1 LKFLNQS
8 LIKKTVNQIIAPWN
22 SIPLLDRWLL
32 GQITPPMLFA
42 ISAFT
47 VISLSVGVM
56 FDLIRKIVELGLPI
70 PLAIQIL
77 LLKLPSF
84 VVISFPMAM
93 LLSTLLAYGSLNDN
107 SEIKALKSIGIS
119 IYRLILPGLIL
130 SIFMSYM
137 TFIFNNNI
145 VPSTNKNAE
154 IILANSLG
162 RSFANEQGEDII
174 FSKKGEILDPYS
186 SYKKR
191 GVTHLFYAW
200 KFIDGQ
206 MLDVTVIDFSKLGFT
221 QMLKAKK
228 GIWNSDKN
236 NWEFFE
242 GDILT
247 LSPDG
252 SNTRTK
258 FLSFLYPLGTELTNI
273 AQLPKDANDMNL
285 GEANTAMELYQSSG
299 NIKEAR
305 RMKVRIQEKFTL
317 PIACSVFALIGCSFG
332 VMQKKGGGRSQSFG
346 LSIILILIYYILSF
360 SFSSLGV
367 KGIINPF
374 FAAWSPVLI
383 SILISLFLLR
393 RATKI

>member
-1 LKFLNQS
+1 MFKNPLPLSRFQILVE
-8 LIKKTVNQIIAPWN
+8 KKWKI
-22 SIPLLDRWLL
+22 IPLLDRWILFELL
-32 GQITPPMLFA
+32 PPLFFSIA
-42 ISAFT
+42 AFT
-47 VISLSVGVM
+47 VVSLSVGVV
-56 FDLIRKIVELGLPI
+56 FDLIRKIVEIGLPFSV
-70 PLAIQIL
+70 AIKIL

-84 VVISFPMAM
+84 IVISFPMAM

-119 IYRLILPGLIL
+119 IYRIVLPGLIL
-130 SIFMSYM
+130 SLIMSYT
-137 TFIFNNNI
+137 TFVFNNNI

-154 IILANSLG
+154 ITLANSLG
-162 RSFANEQGEDII
+162 KSFASEQGEDII

-186 SYKKR
+186 SYKKN

-206 MLDVTVIDFSKLGFT
+206 MLDVTVIDFSRLGFT
-221 QMLKAKK
+221 QMLKAKR
-228 GIWNSDKN
+228 GIWNSEKN

-285 GEANTAMELYQSSG
+285 VEANKALKLYQNSG

-374 FAAWSPVLI
+374 FAAWSPV
-383 SILISLFLLR
+383 FLSMLGGGFFLKQ
-393 RATKI
+393 ASK

>member
-1 LKFLNQS
+1 MFNNLFFLFKFQKLVERKWK
-8 LIKKTVNQIIAPWN
+8 I
-22 SIPLLDRWLL
+22 IPLLDRWILFELL
-32 GQITPPMLFA
+32 PPLFFSIA
-42 ISAFT
+42 AFT
-47 VISLSVGVM
+47 VVSLSVGVI
-56 FDLIRKIVELGLPI
+56 FDLIRKIVEIGLPFSV
-70 PLAIQIL
+70 AIKIL
-77 LLKLPSF
+77 FFKLPSF
-84 VVISFPMAM
+84 IVISFPMAM

-145 VPSTNKNAE
+145 VPITNKNAE

-174 FSKKGEILDPYS
+174 FSKKGDILDPYS
-186 SYKKR
+186 TNKKR

-200 KFIDGQ
+200 KFIEGQ

-228 GIWNSDKN
+228 GIWNIEKK
-236 NWEFFE
+236 NWEFFD

-252 SNTRTK
+252 SSTRTK

-332 VMQKKGGGRSQSFG
+332 VMQKKGERRSQSFG
-346 LSIILILIYYILSF
+346 LSIILILLYYILSF

-374 FAAWSPVLI
+374 FAAWSPVFL
-383 SILISLFLLR
+383 SMLGGGILLKEAS
-393 RATKI
+393 K

>member
-1 LKFLNQS
+1 MLTNLLLFSRFQKLVES
-8 LIKKTVNQIIAPWN
+8 KWKI
-22 SIPLLDRWLL
+22 IPLLDRWILFELL
-32 GQITPPMLFA
+32 PPLFFSIA
-42 ISAFT
+42 AFT
-47 VISLSVGVM
+47 VVSLSVGVI
-56 FDLIRKIVELGLPI
+56 FDLIRKIVEIGLPFSI
-70 PLAIQIL
+70 AIQVL

-84 VVISFPMAM
+84 IVISFPMAM

-119 IYRLILPGLIL
+119 VYRLILPGLIL

-145 VPSTNKNAE
+145 VPNTNKNAE

-186 SYKKR
+186 SYKKN

-273 AQLPKDANDMNL
+273 AQLPKDSNDMNL
-285 GEANTAMELYQSSG
+285 GEANTAMKLYQSSG

-305 RMKVRIQEKFTL
+305 RMKVRNQEKFTL

-332 VMQKKGGGRSQSFG
+332 VMQKSGGGRSQSFG

-374 FAAWSPVLI
+374 FAAWSPVFL
-383 SILISLFLLR
+383 SMLGGGFLLKQ
-393 RATKI
+393 AGK

>member
-1 LKFLNQS
+1 MFNNLLFFTRFQNLLKRKWKL
-8 LIKKTVNQIIAPWN
+8 
-22 SIPLLDRWLL
+22 IPLLDRWIFFELL
-32 GQITPPMLFA
+32 PPLFFSIA
-42 ISAFT
+42 SFT
-47 VISLSVGVM
+47 VVSLSLGVI
-56 FDLIRKIVELGLPI
+56 FDLIRKIVEIGLPLSI
-70 PLAIQIL
+70 AIQIL
-77 LLKLPSF
+77 MLKLPSF
-84 VVISFPMAM
+84 IVISFPMAM

-145 VPSTNKNAE
+145 VPIANKNAE
-154 IILANSLG
+154 IVLANSLG
-162 RSFANEQGEDII
+162 RSFADEQGEDII
-174 FSKKGEILDPYS
+174 FSKKGEVVDPYS
-186 SYKKR
+186 NYKKR
-191 GVTHLFYAW
+191 GVTHLFYARR
-200 KFIDGQ
+200 FFDGQ
-206 MLDVTVIDFSKLGFT
+206 MLDVTVIDFSKRGFT

-247 LSPDG
+247 LIPDG

-258 FLSFLYPLGTELTNI
+258 FLSFLYPLGTELTTI

-285 GEANTAMELYQSSG
+285 GEAKTAMELYQSSG

-305 RMKVRIQEKFTL
+305 KMKVRIQEKFTL

-332 VMQKKGGGRSQSFG
+332 VMQKQGGGRSQSFG

-367 KGIINPF
+367 KGIIIPF
-374 FAAWSPVLI
+374 FAAWTPVFL
-383 SILISLFLLR
+383 SMLGGGFLLKQ
-393 RATKI
+393 ASK

>member
-1 LKFLNQS
+1 MLTNLLLFSRFQKLVES
-8 LIKKTVNQIIAPWN
+8 KWKI
-22 SIPLLDRWLL
+22 IPLLDRWILFELL
-32 GQITPPMLFA
+32 PPLFFSIA
-42 ISAFT
+42 AFT
-47 VISLSVGVM
+47 VVSLSVGVI
-56 FDLIRKIVELGLPI
+56 FDLIRKIVEIGLPFSV
-70 PLAIQIL
+70 AIQIL

-84 VVISFPMAM
+84 IVISFPMAM

-119 IYRLILPGLIL
+119 VYRLILPGLIL

-145 VPSTNKNAE
+145 VPNTNKNAE

-186 SYKKR
+186 SYKKN

-252 SNTRTK
+252 SSTRTK

-273 AQLPKDANDMNL
+273 AQLPKDSNDMNL
-285 GEANTAMELYQSSG
+285 GEANTAMKLYQSSG

-332 VMQKKGGGRSQSFG
+332 VMQKSGGGRSQSFG

-374 FAAWSPVLI
+374 FAAWSPVFL
-383 SILISLFLLR
+383 SMLGGGFLLKQ
-393 RATKI
+393 AGK

>member
-1 LKFLNQS
+1 MLNNLFQFSRFQKFVER
-8 LIKKTVNQIIAPWN
+8 KWKV
-22 SIPLLDRWLL
+22 IPLLDRWIIFELL
-32 GQITPPMLFA
+32 PPLFFSIA
-42 ISAFT
+42 AFT
-47 VISLSVGVM
+47 VVSLSVGVV
-56 FDLIRKIVELGLPI
+56 FDLIRKIVEIGLPFSI
-70 PLAIQIL
+70 AIQIL

-84 VVISFPMAM
+84 IVISFPMAM
-93 LLSTLLAYGSLNDN
+93 LLSTLLAYGTLNEN

-145 VPSTNKNAE
+145 VPSTNRNAE

-162 RSFANEQGEDII
+162 RSFSSEQGEDII

-200 KFIDGQ
+200 KFVDGQ

-228 GIWNSDKN
+228 GIWNNNKN

-258 FLSFLYPLGTELTNI
+258 FLSFLYPLGTDLTNI

-285 GEANTAMELYQSSG
+285 GEATTAMELYQRSG

-346 LSIILILIYYILSF
+346 LSIILILIYYVLSF

-367 KGIINPF
+367 KGILNPF
-374 FAAWSPVLI
+374 IAAWSPVFL
-383 SILISLFLLR
+383 SMLGGGFLLKQ
-393 RATKI
+393 ASK

>member
-1 LKFLNQS
+1 MFNYLFLFTEVQN
-8 LIKKTVNQIIAPWN
+8 LVKKQWKKI
-22 SIPLLDRWLL
+22 SLLDRWIVFELL
-32 GQITPPMLFA
+32 PPLFFSIA
-42 ISAFT
+42 AFT
-47 VISLSVGVM
+47 VVSLSVGVI
-56 FDLIRKIVELGLPI
+56 FDLIRKIVEIGLPLPI
-70 PLAIQIL
+70 AIQIL

-93 LLSTLLAYGSLNDN
+93 LLSTLLAYGSLNEN

-119 IYRLILPGLIL
+119 IYRIILPGLIL
-130 SIFMSYM
+130 SILMSYM

-145 VPSTNKNAE
+145 VPSTNKQAE
-154 IILANSLG
+154 IVLANSLG
-162 RSFANEQGEDII
+162 RSFVNEEGEDII
-174 FSKKGEILDPYS
+174 FSKKGEIIDPYTN
-186 SYKKR
+186 YKKR

-200 KFIDGQ
+200 KFVDGK
-206 MLDVTVIDFSKLGFT
+206 MLDVTIIDFSKLGFT

-228 GIWNSDKN
+228 GIWNNEKN
-236 NWEFFE
+236 NWEFFD
-242 GDILT
+242 GDLLT

-285 GEANTAMELYQSSG
+285 REAKTAMKLYQSTG

-317 PIACSVFALIGCSFG
+317 PIACSVFALIGSSFG

-367 KGIINPF
+367 KGLINPF
-374 FAAWSPVLI
+374 FAAWSPVFL
-383 SILISLFLLR
+383 SMLGVSFLLKQ
-393 RATKI
+393 ASK

>member
-1 LKFLNQS
+1 MFNNLFLFSRFQKLVVS
-8 LIKKTVNQIIAPWN
+8 KWKI
-22 SIPLLDRWLL
+22 IPLLDRWIFLELL
-32 GQITPPMLFA
+32 TPLIFSIA
-42 ISAFT
+42 AFT
-47 VISLSVGVM
+47 VVSLSVGVF
-56 FDLIRKIVELGLPI
+56 FDLIRKIVEMGLPLS
-70 PLAIQIL
+70 LAIQIL
-77 LLKLPSF
+77 VLKLPSF

-93 LLSTLLAYGSLNDN
+93 LLSTLLAYGSLNEN

-119 IYRLILPGLIL
+119 IYRIILPGLIL

-137 TFIFNNNI
+137 TFVFNNNI
-145 VPSTNKNAE
+145 VPITNKKAE
-154 IILANSLG
+154 VVLANSLG

-186 SYKKR
+186 NFRKR
-191 GVTHLFYAW
+191 GVTHLFYALEFSEG
-200 KFIDGQ
+200 KMI
-206 MLDVTVIDFSKLGFT
+206 DVTVIDFSKLGFT

-228 GIWNSDKN
+228 GIYNNDKK
-236 NWEFFE
+236 NWEFFD
-242 GDILT
+242 GNILT

-258 FLSFLYPLGTELTNI
+258 FMSFLYPLGSELTNI

-285 GEANTAMELYQSSG
+285 GEAAKAMELYQRSG

-367 KGIINPF
+367 KGIINPL
-374 FAAWSPVLI
+374 FAAWSPVFL
-383 SILISLFLLR
+383 SMLGGAFLLKQ
-393 RATKI
+393 ASK

>member
-1 LKFLNQS
+1 MINNLFLLSRFRN
-8 LIKKTVNQIIAPWN
+8 LIERIWKT
-22 SIPLLDRWLL
+22 IPLLDRWILFELL
-32 GQITPPMLFA
+32 PPLFFSIA
-42 ISAFT
+42 AFT
-47 VISLSVGVM
+47 VVSLSVGVI
-56 FDLIRKIVELGLPI
+56 FDLIRKIVEIGLPLSI
-70 PLAIQIL
+70 AVQIL

-84 VVISFPMAM
+84 IVISFPMAM

-137 TFIFNNNI
+137 TFVFNNNI
-145 VPSTNKNAE
+145 VPNSNKNAE
-154 IILANSLG
+154 MILANSLG
-162 RSFANEQGEDII
+162 KSFTNEQGEDII

-200 KFIDGQ
+200 KFIDGH

-228 GIWNSDKN
+228 GIWNNDKN

-285 GEANTAMELYQSSG
+285 GEANTAMELYQNSG

-374 FAAWSPVLI
+374 FAAWAPVFL
-383 SILISLFLLR
+383 SMLGGGFLLEQ
-393 RATKI
+393 ASK

>member
-1 LKFLNQS
+1 MFNNLFLFIKFQNLVERKLK
-8 LIKKTVNQIIAPWN
+8 I
-22 SIPLLDRWLL
+22 IPLLDRWILL
-32 GQITPPMLFA
+32 ELLPPLFFSIA
-42 ISAFT
+42 AFT
-47 VISLSVGVM
+47 VVSLSVGVI
-56 FDLIRKIVELGLPI
+56 FDLIRKIVEIGLPFTV
-70 PLAIQIL
+70 AIQIL

-84 VVISFPMAM
+84 IVISFPMAM

-119 IYRLILPGLIL
+119 IYRIILPGLVL
-130 SIFMSYM
+130 SLFMSYM

-154 IILANSLG
+154 VLLANSLG

-186 SYKKR
+186 SYKKT

-200 KFIDGQ
+200 KFIDGK

-247 LSPDG
+247 LSPNG

-258 FLSFLYPLGTELTNI
+258 FLRFLYPLGTELMNI

-285 GEANTAMELYQSSG
+285 GEANTAMELYKSSG

-332 VMQKKGGGRSQSFG
+332 VMQKTGGGRSQSFG

-367 KGIINPF
+367 KGIINPI
-374 FAAWSPVLI
+374 FAAWSPVFL
-383 SILISLFLLR
+383 SILGGGFLLKQ
-393 RATKI
+393 ASK

>member
-1 LKFLNQS
+1 MFNNLFLFSRCQQ
-8 LIKKTVNQIIAPWN
+8 LLQKQWKI
-22 SIPLLDRWLL
+22 IPLLDRWILL
-32 GQITPPMLFA
+32 ELFPPLFFSIA
-42 ISAFT
+42 AFT
-47 VISLSVGVM
+47 VVSLSVGIV
-56 FDLIRKIVELGLPI
+56 FDLIRKIVEIGLPFSI
-70 PLAIQIL
+70 AIQIL

-93 LLSTLLAYGSLNDN
+93 LLSTLLAYGSLNEN

-154 IILANSLG
+154 IVLANSLG
-162 RSFANEQGEDII
+162 RSFTNEQGEDII

-186 SYKKR
+186 NYKKR

-200 KFIDGQ
+200 KFVDGK
-206 MLDVTVIDFSKLGFT
+206 MLDVTVIDFSKMGFT

-228 GIWNSDKN
+228 GIWNNDKN
-236 NWEFFE
+236 NWEFFD
-242 GDILT
+242 GDLLT

-273 AQLPKDANDMNL
+273 AQLPKDANDMNI
-285 GEANTAMELYQSSG
+285 GEATTAMKLYQNSG

-305 RMKVRIQEKFTL
+305 KMKVRIQEKFTL

-374 FAAWSPVLI
+374 FAAWSPV
-383 SILISLFLLR
+383 FLSMLGGGLLLNQ
-393 RATKI
+393 ASK

>member
-1 LKFLNQS
+1 MINNIFILSNKFQK
-8 LIKKTVNQIIAPWN
+8 LIEKQWQL
-22 SIPLLDRWLL
+22 IPLLDRWIFQELF
-32 GQITPPMLFA
+32 PPLFFSIA
-42 ISAFT
+42 AFT
-47 VISLSVGVM
+47 VVSLSVGVV
-56 FDLIRKIVELGLPI
+56 FDLIRKIVEMGLPFSI
-70 PLAIQIL
+70 AFQVLF
-77 LLKLPSF
+77 LKLPSF

-93 LLSTLLAYGSLNDN
+93 LLSTLLAYGSLNEN

-119 IYRLILPGLIL
+119 IYRIVLPGLIL

-137 TFIFNNNI
+137 TFVFNNNI
-145 VPSTNKNAE
+145 VPLTNKNSE

-162 RSFANEQGEDII
+162 KSIANEEGEDII
-174 FSKKGEILDPYS
+174 FSKKGEISDPYS
-186 SYKKR
+186 NFKKR

-200 KFIDGQ
+200 KFVDGK

-228 GIWNSDKN
+228 GLWNNDKN
-236 NWEFFE
+236 NWEFFD

-285 GEANTAMELYQSSG
+285 GEATTAMELYQTSG

-374 FAAWSPVLI
+374 FAAWSPVFL
-383 SILISLFLLR
+383 SMLGGGFLLKQ
-393 RATKI
+393 ASK

>member
-1 LKFLNQS
+1 MLNNLFLFSRFRNLVERQLK
-8 LIKKTVNQIIAPWN
+8 I
-22 SIPLLDRWLL
+22 IPLLDRWIFLELL
-32 GQITPPMLFA
+32 SPLFFSIA
-42 ISAFT
+42 AFT
-47 VISLSVGVM
+47 VVTLSVGVV
-56 FDLIRKIVELGLPI
+56 FDLIRKIVEIGLPFSI
-70 PLAIQIL
+70 AIQVL

-130 SIFMSYM
+130 SIFMSCM
-137 TFIFNNNI
+137 TYIFNNNI
-145 VPSTNKNAE
+145 VPIANKNAE
-154 IILANSLG
+154 IVLANSLG
-162 RSFANEQGEDII
+162 RSFADEQGEDII
-174 FSKKGEILDPYS
+174 FSKKGEIVDPYS
-186 SYKKR
+186 NYKKR
-191 GVTHLFYAW
+191 GVTHLFYARRFFEG
-200 KFIDGQ
+200 KMF
-206 MLDVTVIDFSKLGFT
+206 DVTVIDFSKRGFT

-247 LSPDG
+247 LIPDG

-258 FLSFLYPLGTELTNI
+258 FLSFLYPLGTELTTI

-285 GEANTAMELYQSSG
+285 GEARTAMELYQSSG

-305 RMKVRIQEKFTL
+305 KMKVRIQEKFTL

-374 FAAWSPVLI
+374 FAAWSPVFL
-383 SILISLFLLR
+383 SMLGGGFLLKQ
-393 RATKI
+393 ASK

>member
-1 LKFLNQS
+1 MLTNLLLFSRFQKLVES
-8 LIKKTVNQIIAPWN
+8 KWKI
-22 SIPLLDRWLL
+22 IPLLDRWILFELL
-32 GQITPPMLFA
+32 PPLFFSIA
-42 ISAFT
+42 AFT
-47 VISLSVGVM
+47 VVSLSVGVI
-56 FDLIRKIVELGLPI
+56 FDLIRKIVEIGLPFCV
-70 PLAIQIL
+70 AIQIL

-84 VVISFPMAM
+84 IVISFPMAM

-119 IYRLILPGLIL
+119 VYRLVLPGLIL
-130 SIFMSYM
+130 SIVMSYM

-145 VPSTNKNAE
+145 VPNTNKNAE

-186 SYKKR
+186 SYKKN

-258 FLSFLYPLGTELTNI
+258 FLSFLYPLGTELTSI

-305 RMKVRIQEKFTL
+305 RMKVRIQEKSTL
-317 PIACSVFALIGCSFG
+317 PIACSVFALIGCSVG
-332 VMQKKGGGRSQSFG
+332 VMQKSGGGRSQSFG

-374 FAAWSPVLI
+374 FAAWSPVFL
-383 SILISLFLLR
+383 SMLGGGFLLKQ
-393 RATKI
+393 ASK

>member
-1 LKFLNQS
+1 MFNIFSLFSSLKKLVEKQ
-8 LIKKTVNQIIAPWN
+8 WN
-22 SIPLLDRWLL
+22 IIPLLDRWLFFEL
-32 GQITPPMLFA
+32 LPPLFFSIA
-42 ISAFT
+42 AFT
-47 VISLSVGVM
+47 VVSLSVGVV
-56 FDLIRKIVELGLPI
+56 FDLVRQIVEIGLPFPI
-70 PLAIQIL
+70 AIKIL

-84 VVISFPMAM
+84 IVISFPMAM
-93 LLSTLLAYGSLNDN
+93 LLSTLLAYGSLNEN
-107 SEIKALKSIGIS
+107 SEIKALKSLGIS
-119 IYRLILPGLIL
+119 IYRVILPGLIL
-130 SIFMSYM
+130 SIIMSFM

-162 RSFANEQGEDII
+162 RSFSNEQGEDII
-174 FSKKGEILDPYS
+174 FSKKGQILDPYS
-186 SYKKR
+186 SYRKR

-200 KFIDGQ
+200 KFVDGK
-206 MLDVTVIDFSKLGFT
+206 MLDVTVVDFSRLGFT
-221 QMLKAKK
+221 QMLKAKE
-228 GIWNSDKN
+228 GVWNNDKN
-236 NWEFFE
+236 NWEFFD

-258 FLSFLYPLGTELTNI
+258 FLSFLYPLGTELTKI

-285 GEANTAMELYQSSG
+285 LEANEAMKLYQSSG

-360 SFSSLGV
+360 GFSSLGV
-367 KGIINPF
+367 KGIINPL
-374 FAAWSPVLI
+374 FAAWSPVLL
-383 SILISLFLLR
+383 SMLGGVTLLKQ
-393 RATKI
+393 ASK

>member
-1 LKFLNQS
+1 MLPNLFLFSRFQRLIENQWK
-8 LIKKTVNQIIAPWN
+8 I
-22 SIPLLDRWLL
+22 IPLLDRWIFLELL
-32 GQITPPMLFA
+32 PPLFFSIA
-42 ISAFT
+42 AFT
-47 VISLSVGVM
+47 VVSLSVGVV

-107 SEIKALKSIGIS
+107 SEIKALKSIGTS
-119 IYRLILPGLIL
+119 VYRLILPGLIL

-145 VPSTNKNAE
+145 VPNANKQAE
-154 IILANSLG
+154 VVLANSLG
-162 RSFANEQGEDII
+162 TSFAKEQGEDII

-186 SYKKR
+186 SDKKR

-200 KFIDGQ
+200 KFIDGR
-206 MLDVTVIDFSKLGFT
+206 MLDVTIIDFSRLGFT
-221 QMLKAKK
+221 QMLKAKR
-228 GIWNSDKN
+228 GIWNNDKN

-242 GDILT
+242 GDLLT

-258 FLSFLYPLGTELTNI
+258 FLRFLYPLGTELTNV
-273 AQLPKDANDMNL
+273 AQLPKDANDMNI
-285 GEANTAMELYQSSG
+285 GEATTALKLYLDSG

-332 VMQKKGGGRSQSFG
+332 VRQKEGEGRSQSFG

-360 SFSSLGV
+360 SFSALGV
-367 KGIINPF
+367 KGVINPF
-374 FAAWSPVLI
+374 FAAWSPVFL
-383 SILISLFLLR
+383 SMLGGGFLLKQ
-393 RATKI
+393 ASK

>member
-1 LKFLNQS
+1 MFNNLFFFTRFKNLLKRKWK
-8 LIKKTVNQIIAPWN
+8 I
-22 SIPLLDRWLL
+22 IPLLDRWIFFELL
-32 GQITPPMLFA
+32 PPLFFSIA
-42 ISAFT
+42 AFT
-47 VISLSVGVM
+47 VVSLSLGVI
-56 FDLIRKIVELGLPI
+56 FDLIRKIVEIGLPLSI
-70 PLAIQIL
+70 AIQIL
-77 LLKLPSF
+77 MLKLPSF
-84 VVISFPMAM
+84 IVISFPMAM

-119 IYRLILPGLIL
+119 IYRLILP
-130 SIFMSYM
+130 FV
-137 TFIFNNNI
+137 FNNNI
-145 VPSTNKNAE
+145 VPIANKNAE
-154 IILANSLG
+154 VVLANSLG
-162 RSFANEQGEDII
+162 RSFADEQGEDII
-174 FSKKGEILDPYS
+174 FSKKGEIVDPYS
-186 SYKKR
+186 NYKKR
-191 GVTHLFYAW
+191 GVTHLFYARRFFEG
-200 KFIDGQ
+200 KMF
-206 MLDVTVIDFSKLGFT
+206 DVTVIDFSKRGFT

-247 LSPDG
+247 LIPDG

-258 FLSFLYPLGTELTNI
+258 FLSFLYPLGTELTTI

-285 GEANTAMELYQSSG
+285 GEARTAMELYQSSG

-305 RMKVRIQEKFTL
+305 KMKVRIQEKFTL

-374 FAAWSPVLI
+374 FAAWSPVFL
-383 SILISLFLLR
+383 SMLGGGFLLKQ
-393 RATKI
+393 ASK

>member
-1 LKFLNQS
+1 MFNNLFLLS
-8 LIKKTVNQIIAPWN
+8 RFKIVLAKIWKI
-22 SIPLLDRWLL
+22 IPLLDRWILFELL
-32 GQITPPMLFA
+32 PPLFFSIA
-42 ISAFT
+42 AFT
-47 VISLSVGVM
+47 VVSLSVGVI
-56 FDLIRKIVELGLPI
+56 FDLIRKIVEIGLPI
-70 PLAIQIL
+70 SVAFRIL

-84 VVISFPMAM
+84 IVISFPMAM
-93 LLSTLLAYGSLNDN
+93 LLSTLLAYGGLNEN
-107 SEIKALKSIGIS
+107 SEIKALKSIGVS
-119 IYRLILPGLIL
+119 IYRIILPGLIL
-130 SIFMSYM
+130 SILMSYM

-162 RSFANEQGEDII
+162 KSFTNEEGEDII
-174 FSKKGEILDPYS
+174 FSKKGEILDPSS

-191 GVTHLFYAW
+191 GVTHLFYAS

-206 MLDVTVIDFSKLGFT
+206 MLDVTVIDFSRLGFT

-228 GIWNSDKN
+228 GIWNGNKN
-236 NWEFFE
+236 NWEFFD
-242 GDILT
+242 GNILT

-273 AQLPKDANDMNL
+273 ARLPKDANDMNL
-285 GEANTAMELYQSSG
+285 REANTAMRLYQRSG

-317 PIACSVFALIGCSFG
+317 PIACSVFALIGCTFG

-346 LSIILILIYYILSF
+346 LSIILILIYYVMSF

-367 KGIINPF
+367 KGMINPF
-374 FAAWSPVLI
+374 FAAWSPV
-383 SILISLFLLR
+383 FLSMLGGGLLLKQ
-393 RATKI
+393 ASK

>member
-1 LKFLNQS
+1 MFNNLFFFTRFQNLLKRKWK
-8 LIKKTVNQIIAPWN
+8 I
-22 SIPLLDRWLL
+22 IPLLDRWIFLELL
-32 GQITPPMLFA
+32 SPLFFSIT
-42 ISAFT
+42 AFT
-47 VISLSVGVM
+47 VVTLSVGVV
-56 FDLIRKIVELGLPI
+56 FDLIRKIVEIGLPFSI
-70 PLAIQIL
+70 AIQVL

-145 VPSTNKNAE
+145 VPIANKNAE
-154 IILANSLG
+154 IVLANSLG
-162 RSFANEQGEDII
+162 RSFADEQGEDII
-174 FSKKGEILDPYS
+174 FSKKGEIVDPYS
-186 SYKKR
+186 NYKKR
-191 GVTHLFYAW
+191 GVTHLFYARR
-200 KFIDGQ
+200 FFEGQ
-206 MLDVTVIDFSKLGFT
+206 MLDVTVIDFSKRGFT

-247 LSPDG
+247 LIPDG

-258 FLSFLYPLGTELTNI
+258 FLSFLYPLGTELTTI

-285 GEANTAMELYQSSG
+285 GEARTAMELYQSSG

-305 RMKVRIQEKFTL
+305 KMKVRIQEKFTL

-360 SFSSLGV
+360 GFSSLGV
-367 KGIINPF
+367 KGIIIPF
-374 FAAWSPVLI
+374 FAAWTPVFL
-383 SILISLFLLR
+383 SMLGGGFLLKQ
-393 RATKI
+393 ASK